1 MTNEEIIDTT
11 RGTELWQYYGEEI
24 NKLLDLAR
32 QDERE
37 KWKPYLLDS
46 VLTDAE
52 FKEYTGSEREKMQ
65 GVEVWVSW
73 DEHKQY
79 KRDSAYISDNKPE
92 VIEMDDY
99 DTYYKLEGE
108 GIATSVRCELA
119 EKLGVK
125 TRSMQ
130 KFRIVEVGNE
140 Q

>member
-65 GVEVWVSW
+65 GVEAFIAW
-73 DEHKQY
+73 DGLKEEFELW
-79 KRDSAYISDNKPE
+79 IGN
-92 VIEMDDY
+92 DY
-99 DTYYKLEGE
+99 
-108 GIATSVRCELA
+108 ATSKFGGIVDYRMA
-119 EKLGVK
+119 KALGIEPK
-125 TRSMQ
+125 SQ
-130 KFRIVEVGNE
+130 CKKFRIVEDLP
-140 Q
+140 

>member
-65 GVEVWVSW
+65 GVDVWVSW
-73 DEHKQY
+73 DKHKRQ
-79 KRDSAYISDNKPE
+79 E
-92 VIEMDDY
+92 VYPVLTFTEPATESRPSY
-99 DTYYKLEGE
+99 FTYYKTDDESY
-108 GIATSVRCELA
+108 ATITPKEAKS
-119 EKLGVK
+119 LGVSEGQCK
-125 TRSMQ
+125 
-130 KFRIVEVGNE
+130 KFRIVEE
-140 Q
+140 LP

>member
-24 NKLLDLAR
+24 NKLLNLAR

-65 GVEVWVSW
+65 GVDVWVSW
-73 DEHKQY
+73 D
-79 KRDSAYISDNKPE
+79 DNDFTHNIKVSCYMKPKKNVKE
-92 VIEMDDY
+92 DGSV
-99 DTYYKLEGE
+99 YYTLHDVNCYFPKN
-108 GIATSVRCELA
+108 LA
-119 EKLGVK
+119 EYTGLQKGQCK
-125 TRSMQ
+125 
-130 KFRIVEVGNE
+130 KFRIVEVLP
-140 Q
+140 

>member
-24 NKLLDLAR
+24 NKLLNLAR

-65 GVEVWVSW
+65 GVDVWVSV
-73 DEHKQY
+73 DARREAVVEIHTG
-79 KRDSAYISDNKPE
+79 RPTHNN
-92 VIEMDDY
+92 
-99 DTYYKLEGE
+99 E
-108 GIATSVRCELA
+108 GIYHNHHDDSNHLL
-119 EKLGVK
+119 KLLK
-125 TRSMQ
+125 LQ
-130 KFRIVEVGNE
+130 KGQCKKVRIVEVLT
-140 Q
+140 

>member
-1 MTNEEIIDTT
+1 MGNEQIVEQSSNGGKEFVNMYDMM
-11 RGTELWQYYGEEI
+11 
-24 NKLLDLAR
+24 DLAR

-73 DEHKQY
+73 DEDKHTMLSLSVPVLSI
-79 KRDSAYISDNKPE
+79 DKPE
-92 VIEMDDY
+92 YNNHSIVGKNYRYNDNDDY
-99 DTYYKLEGE
+99 SAGLTRE
-108 GIATSVRCELA
+108 IAKHLNIQQGQC
-119 EKLGVK
+119 K
-125 TRSMQ
+125 

-140 Q
+140 